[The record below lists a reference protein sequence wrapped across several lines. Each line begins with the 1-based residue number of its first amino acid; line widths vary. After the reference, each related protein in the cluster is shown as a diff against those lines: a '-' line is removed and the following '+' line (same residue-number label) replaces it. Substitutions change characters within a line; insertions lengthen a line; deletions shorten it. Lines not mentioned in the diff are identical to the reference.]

1 MRNNYV
7 EKIVDYLMRKGFR
20 RDFEVLDFHVFY
32 KDMSEDKRKVVCFDL
47 DLTYCVLISEDD
59 EASVWRK
66 TTICKLMNTD
76 DDVVQLMAFVGD
88 SYVSE
93 NN

>member
-1 MRNNYV
+1 M
-7 EKIVDYLMRKGFR
+7 I
-20 RDFEVLDFHVFY
+20 
-32 KDMSEDKRKVVCFDL
+32 CFDL

-66 TTICKLMNTD
+66 TTICKLTNTD
-76 DDVVQLMAFVGD
+76 DDVAQLMAFVGD

>member
-1 MRNNYV
+1 MRNDYI
-7 EKIVDYLMRKGFR
+7 EKIIDYLMGKGFR
-20 RDFEVLDFHVFY
+20 RDFEVHDFHVFY
-32 KDMSEDKRKVVCFDL
+32 KDVAEDKRKVICFDL

-59 EASVWRK
+59 EVSVWRK
-66 TTICKLMNTD
+66 TIICKLTNTD
-76 DDVVQLMAFVGD
+76 DDVFQLMAFVGD

>member
-20 RDFEVLDFHVFY
+20 RDFEVFDFHVFY

-59 EASVWRK
+59 EASVWNDK
-66 TTICKLMNTD
+66 
-76 DDVVQLMAFVGD
+76 QLTYLLINVLKCD
-88 SYVSE
+88 KIYP
-93 NN
+93 